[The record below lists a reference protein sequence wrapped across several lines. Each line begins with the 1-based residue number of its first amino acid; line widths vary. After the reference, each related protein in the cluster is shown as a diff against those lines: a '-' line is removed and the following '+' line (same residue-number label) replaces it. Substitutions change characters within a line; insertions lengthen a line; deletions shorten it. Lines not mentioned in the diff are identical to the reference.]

1 MDPVNVIRAPSLKR
15 GKPDER
21 LSDRVSIEF
30 FPAIDY
36 LLLLVTVC
44 GCLICQ
50 CEYRY
55 VMRRGRRNLKCDPSS
70 LELSAFKT
78 KRNINRRKKNV
89 IKNIVLR
96 HQVRREMKIGS
107 FLVAPCRR
115 WQCGWLSYQ
124 QRNFR
129 VMGVIEKLVNIS
141 ANITFSQPTS
151 SKLLHPWRELS
162 NLEATR
168 DTQDGFHLSILDDD
182 AYPSRQLFTYKLL
195 IQS

>member
-1 MDPVNVIRAPSLKR
+1 MRLPNMSMRMSLRHATRKKKFEMR
-15 GKPDER
+15 SIQSWTFR
-21 LSDRVSIEF
+21 LQNETK
-30 FPAIDY
+30 Y
-36 LLLLVTVC
+36 
-44 GCLICQ
+44 
-50 CEYRY
+50 
-55 VMRRGRRNLKCDPSS
+55 KSS
-70 LELSAFKT
+70 Q
-78 KRNINRRKKNV
+78 KNV

-129 VMGVIEKLVNIS
+129 EMGVIEKLVNIS

-168 DTQDGFHLSILDDD
+168 DTQDGFHMSILDDD

-195 IQS
+195 IHS